1 MNTFFKSLFLRPRLF
16 IVWGGLIAFFVSAY
30 LFPLLIPLAKIATM
44 VLAAFCFLD
53 AALLYLGKGKVVGE
67 RLTPER
73 FSNGDINLVKLK
85 LKNEYNFPVQLE
97 VIDEAPDQFQLRKLK
112 FFSNLKS
119 GGEDQV
125 EYELRPVE
133 RGEYHFGGLHVFVS
147 SPLGLLKRRF
157 TFGQDQMVPTYPS
170 YIQMRRFQ
178 FLAISQ
184 RLNDVGVKQIRRL
197 GNSTEFEKIKEYVRG
212 DDYRTINW
220 KATARS
226 GKLMVNQYID
236 ERAQYVYCLIDKS
249 RGMKM
254 PFEGMSLL
262 DYAINACLVLSN
274 IALYRQDRSGLIT
287 FAEKIDACLP
297 ATNKMTQMNR
307 IQEVLYNQKTQYL
320 EADYERLYTFV
331 KHKISQRSLLILFTN
346 FETLTAVRRQL
357 PYLQKIAK
365 NHLLVVVFFE
375 NTELSGLLESNPKN
389 TEEIYIKSIGE
400 NFAFEKQQIVREL
413 ERNGIISI
421 LSPPQSLTV
430 NTINK
435 YLEIKSRAM
444 I

>member
-1 MNTFFKSLFLRPRLF
+1 M
-16 IVWGGLIAFFVSAY
+16 VWGALIAFFVVGFLYPA
-30 LFPLLIPLAKIATM
+30 LIPLAKIGAM
-44 VLAAFCFLD
+44 VLFAICFLEI
-53 AALLYLGKGKVVGE
+53 AMLYLGKGSVKAT
-67 RLTPER
+67 RIAPEK
-73 FSNGDINLVKLK
+73 FSNGDLNTVRIHLENL
-85 LKNEYNFPVQLE
+85 YNFRTRLE
-97 VIDEAPDQFQLRKLK
+97 IIDEAPSQFQLRDLNFVQSLEAGK
-112 FFSNLKS
+112 
-119 GGEDQV
+119 ET
-125 EYELRPVE
+125 EITYELRPVK
-133 RGEYHFGGLHVFVS
+133 RGEYHFGGLHIFVS
-147 SPLGLLKRRF
+147 SPIGLINRRF
-157 TFGQDQMVPTYPS
+157 TFGEGQMIPTYPS

-184 RLNDVGVKQIRRL
+184 RLTDVGVKQIRRL

-226 GKLMVNQYID
+226 GKMMVNQYID
-236 ERAQYVYCLIDKS
+236 ERAQYVYCMIDKS

-274 IALYRQDRSGLIT
+274 IAIYRQDRAGLIT
-287 FAEKIDACLP
+287 FSEKIDTCLP
-297 ATNKMTQMNR
+297 ASHKMTQMNR
-307 IQEVLYNQKTQYL
+307 IQEVLYNQETQFL
-320 EADYERLYTFV
+320 EADYERLYSFV
-331 KHKISQRSLLILFTN
+331 KHKISQRSLFILFTN
-346 FETLTAVRRQL
+346 FESLTAVRRQL

-365 NHLLVVVFFE
+365 SHLLVIVFFE
-375 NTELSGLLESNPKN
+375 NTELTSLLESSPKN
-389 TEEIYIKSIGE
+389 TEEIFIKSLGE

-413 ERNGIISI
+413 ERHGIISI
-421 LSPPQSLTV
+421 LSPPKQLTV